1 MFIVKELKA
10 REYKRFEDIKQ
21 IRADGTEFWS
31 ARELAPALEYT
42 KWENFQNV
50 IKRAMIACENSGH
63 SVEDDFPE
71 VRKIVDAGIASKPVK
86 DYELNRYACYLIVQ
100 NGDPRKEVIALGQT
114 YFAIQTYRQE
124 VADHFNEIDEDRR
137 RLVVRG
143 DIKQWN
149 QMLAETAHNAGV
161 ITNEEF
167 AIFQNAGYMGL
178 YGGLDVDDIHKR
190 KNLEVGQKILDYM
203 GSTELIANLFRISQT
218 EEKLR
223 KDEVDNAKTA
233 TSIHYSVGKEVR
245 SAIEKI
251 GGTMPE
257 DLPTPEKSIQEIE
270 KEQMDRLKAKAKAG
284 KLMLDE

>member
-1 MFIVKELKA
+1 MSTLIAK
-10 REYKRFEDIKQ
+10 EYKRFEDIKHTKE
-21 IRADGTEFWS
+21 DGTEYWS
-31 ARELAPALEYT
+31 ARELGPALDYI
-42 KWENFQNV
+42 KWENFSKV

-63 SVEDDFPE
+63 RVGIDFPE
-71 VRKIVDAGIASKPVK
+71 VRKIVDAGATSKPVI
-86 DYELNRYACYLIVQ
+86 DYELSRYACYLIVQ

-124 VADHFNEIDEDRR
+124 VADHFNQLDEDNR
-137 RLVVRG
+137 RLVIRG

-178 YGGLDVDDIHKR
+178 YGGLDVDDIHKK

-233 TSIHYSVGKEVR
+233 TTVHYSVGKEVR
-245 SAIEKI
+245 TAIEKI

-257 DLPTPEKSIQEIE
+257 DLPTPEKSIQQIE
-270 KEQMDRLKAKAKAG
+270 EEQMERLKAKAKSG

>member
-1 MFIVKELKA
+1 MSDLKET
-10 REYKRFEDIKQ
+10 EYKRFEDVKQ
-21 IRADGTEFWS
+21 VRSDGSEFWR
-31 ARELAPALEYT
+31 ARELAPVLEYT
-42 KWENFQNV
+42 KWENFAKV

-63 SVEDDFPE
+63 AVTDQFPE
-71 VRKIVDAGIASKPVK
+71 VRKLITAAKGAQRELV
-86 DYELNRYACYLIVQ
+86 DYELSRYACYLIVQ

-124 VADHFNEIDEDRR
+124 VADRFNELDEDSR

-149 QMLAETAHNAGV
+149 QLLAETARNAGV
-161 ITNEEF
+161 ITQEEF

-178 YGGLDVDDIHKR
+178 YGGLDVQDIHKR
-190 KNLEVGQKILDYM
+190 KGLEVGQKILDYM

-223 KDEVDNAKTA
+223 KDGVDNAQMA
-233 TSIHYSVGKEVR
+233 TSVHHSVGSEVR
-245 SAIEKI
+245 KAIEKI

-257 DLPTPEKSIQEIE
+257 DLPTPEKSIAQLE
-270 KEQMDRLKAKAKAG
+270 KERMERLKQKAMDG
-284 KLMLDE
+284 QLMLDE

>member
-1 MFIVKELKA
+1 MKELKA

-21 IRADGTEFWS
+21 IRPDGTEFWS

-71 VRKIVDAGIASKPVK
+71 IRKIVDAGITSKPVK
-86 DYELNRYACYLIVQ
+86 DYELTRYACYLIVQ

-124 VADHFNEIDEDRR
+124 VADHFNELDEDRR

-178 YGGLDVDDIHKR
+178 YGGLDIDDIHKK

-270 KEQMDRLKAKAKAG
+270 KEQMTRLKAKAKAG

>member
-1 MFIVKELKA
+1 MRYGECYV
-10 REYKRFEDIKQ
+10 
-21 IRADGTEFWS
+21 
-31 ARELAPALEYT
+31 ALRSQRTNHVLHYEYT
-42 KWENFQNV
+42 STGENLPFLEEWEKFAKV

-63 SVEDDFPE
+63 SIPDDFPE
-71 VRKIVDAGIASKPVK
+71 VRKIVEAGVTTNPKK
-86 DYELNRYACYLIVQ
+86 DYELSRYACYLIVQ

-124 VADHFNEIDEDRR
+124 VADHFNELDEDNR

-178 YGGLDVDDIHKR
+178 YGGLDVDDIHTK
-190 KNLEVGQKILDYM
+190 KQLELGQKILDYM

-223 KDEVDNAKTA
+223 KDN
-233 TSIHYSVGKEVR
+233 VGR
-245 SAIEKI
+245 II
-251 GGTMPE
+251 
-257 DLPTPEKSIQEIE
+257 
-270 KEQMDRLKAKAKAG
+270 
-284 KLMLDE
+284 

>member
-1 MFIVKELKA
+1 MSKLVAKEY
-10 REYKRFEDIKQ
+10 RRFEDIKQ
-21 IRADGTEFWS
+21 VREDGSEFWS
-31 ARELAPALEYT
+31 ARELAPALDYN
-42 KWENFQNV
+42 KWENFSNV

-63 SVEDDFPE
+63 AVDDDFPE
-71 VRKIVDAGIASKPVK
+71 VRKIVKAGATNKPVL
-86 DYELNRYACYLIVQ
+86 DYELTRYACYLIVQ

-124 VADHFNEIDEDRR
+124 VADHFNELSEESR

-149 QMLAETAHNAGV
+149 QMLAETAHKAGV

-178 YGGLDVDDIHKR
+178 YGGLDVDGIHKR
-190 KNLEVGQKILDYM
+190 KGLTIGQKILDYM

-223 KDEVDNAKTA
+223 KDEVEDAKTA
-233 TSIHYSVGKEVR
+233 TSVHYSVGREVR

-257 DLPTPEKSIQEIE
+257 DKPFHVDWRKSTLYQ
-270 KEQMDRLKAKAKAG
+270 R
-284 KLMLDE
+284 

>member
-1 MFIVKELKA
+1 MSTLIAK
-10 REYKRFEDIKQ
+10 EYKRFEDIKHTKE
-21 IRADGTEFWS
+21 DGTEYWS
-31 ARELAPALEYT
+31 ARELGPALDYI
-42 KWENFQNV
+42 KWENFSKV

-63 SVEDDFPE
+63 RVDIDFPE
-71 VRKIVDAGIASKPVK
+71 VRKIVDAGATSKPVI
-86 DYELNRYACYLIVQ
+86 DYELSRYACYLIVQ

-124 VADHFNEIDEDRR
+124 VADHFNQLDEDNR
-137 RLVVRG
+137 RLVIRG

-149 QMLAETAHNAGV
+149 QMLVETAHNAGV

-178 YGGLDVDDIHKR
+178 YGGLDVDDIHKK

-233 TSIHYSVGKEVR
+233 TTVHYSVGKEVR
-245 SAIEKI
+245 TAIEKI

-257 DLPTPEKSIQEIE
+257 DLPTPEKSIQQIE
-270 KEQMDRLKAKAKAG
+270 KEQMERLKAKAQSG